1 MKTSTSHSYCI
12 KKVQLLNTIIMS
24 SVSEIQVSYINKTKT
39 EKSHKITSSTDIAEL
54 LFETWNKNT
63 IELHESFKVVL
74 LNNSNTVKGIFEM
87 SSGGITGTLV
97 DVRILFAVAL
107 KTLSTGIILAHNHP
121 SGTLKPSKSDK
132 NLTTKIKRASELLDI
147 KLLDHLI
154 ITPKHEYYS
163 FADEGIL

>member
-1 MKTSTSHSYCI
+1 
-12 KKVQLLNTIIMS
+12 MS
-24 SVSEIQVSYINKTKT
+24 SVSEIQVSYINKI
-39 EKSHKITSSTDIAEL
+39 KSKKNHKITCSSDIAEL
-54 LFETWNKNT
+54 LFDTWNKDT

-121 SGTLKPSKSDK
+121 SGTLKPSQSDK

-154 ITPKHEYYS
+154 VTPNRKYYS
-163 FADEGIL
+163 FTDEGIL